1 MNLPE
6 LLVSTTIMMILM
18 LMLWTSF
25 LTTLQ
30 CVSVYVRPPYEEQ
43 AYMMDTISLVNI
55 IRKFLCMAS
64 EIFVNSDGAITG
76 KVKVLDSYIDFN
88 IQVVQSD
95 GGVVLVVNGVPH
107 RYDNITRV
115 KIDASH
121 MGQGNILVI
130 SEYIY
135 SVQGVEKKLSK
146 QFMIPLVNMMN

>member
-1 MNLPE
+1 
-6 LLVSTTIMMILM
+6 
-18 LMLWTSF
+18 
-25 LTTLQ
+25 
-30 CVSVYVRPPYEEQ
+30 
-43 AYMMDTISLVNI
+43 MDTISLVNI

-95 GGVVLVVNGVPH
+95 VGVVLVVNGVPH

-115 KIDASH
+115 EIDPSH

-146 QFMIPLVNMMN
+146 RFMIPLVNMMN